1 MGHFVN
7 LAPAMAGRLRDDYGA
22 ALAAH
27 SHSSFRP
34 TRNFPVGQSSTIAA
48 MGSLNHDQ

>member
-22 ALAAH
+22 TLAAN
-27 SHSSFRP
+27 SYPFFRLA
-34 TRNFPVGQSSTIAA
+34 RNFPVGQSSKVAA
-48 MGSLNHDQ
+48 MGSLNHDA